1 MRLLSFVL
9 CFMFCLNVS
18 VWAQQ
23 AESDSLQHL
32 LRTQADDT
40 SKVNTLNELSYVYYQ
55 TAVYDS
61 ELYYAQQALNLAQK
75 LNWKRG
81 MAVSLKNIGSACDDM
96 GNNSDALVYYGRALN
111 IFSSIDDKSGVS
123 ACYNNMGLVYRT
135 LGNFSEALK
144 NHFASLKIKE
154 AIGDKNGIALSY
166 NNIGVVFNAQKNYDE
181 ALKNHRA
188 ALAIRLSLGNKRGI
202 ASSYGNIGNVYQAQG
217 NNTEALKNYTEA
229 LKIAEETGDKVGMTT
244 ALNNMG
250 AAYFEMGDYENALQH
265 NTDAL
270 RIAEEAGDLSSIA
283 AASINT
289 GNVMVQMKQPQAATE
304 WLQKALEIGKEIGEV
319 EVIKNSYEGLSQ
331 ADSALGKY
339 SDALQHYKMFIRY
352 RDSIVNEENTLKT
365 VQLQMQYEYDKK
377 DAIARAVQEKKDEVA
392 QQEVQKQ
399 KLLRNSFIAGFA
411 LMLAL
416 AAVSY
421 RSFVRKRKDNH
432 LIEKQKLLVE
442 EKNKEIT
449 QSLHYARHIQAA
461 VLPNQK
467 NIAALLKNHFI
478 LYLPKDIV
486 SGDFY
491 WASNLA
497 DGKFVIVTADSTGH
511 GVPGAIMSM
520 LNISCLNE
528 AVNGKEL
535 TNAAD
540 ILNHTRTK
548 VISNLAN
555 DGSAEGGKDG
565 MDCSVICYDFKNLKM
580 NYAAAN
586 NPIWIVRKMAN
597 ENGELVKTM
606 IELKPDKMPC
616 GKHDRDNIPFNS
628 YEFDLQ
634 KGDLVYAL
642 TDGFPDQF
650 GGEKGKKYMYKKLKE
665 FLVENAH
672 HPMAK
677 QYKFLNAEFNYWKHD
692 TEQVDDVLIIGIKV

>member
-9 CFMFCLNVS
+9 CFMFLSVS

-23 AESDSLQHL
+23 EELDSLQQL
-32 LRTQADDT
+32 LHKQADDT

-61 ELYYAQQALNLAQK
+61 ELYYAQQALNLSQK

-96 GNNSDALVYYGRALN
+96 GNNSDALYYYGRALN

-135 LGNFSEALK
+135 IGNFSEALK
-144 NHFASLKIKE
+144 NHYASLKIKE
-154 AIGDKNGIALSY
+154 AIGDRNGIAPSY
-166 NNIGVVFNAQKNYDE
+166 NNIGVVLNAQKNYAE
-181 ALKNHRA
+181 AIKNHLA
-188 ALAIRLSLGNKRGI
+188 ALEIRKALGNKRGI
-202 ASSYGNIGNVYQAQG
+202 ASSYGNMGNVYQAQG
-217 NNTEALKNYTEA
+217 NYAEALKNYEQT
-229 LKIAEETGDKVGMTT
+229 LKIEEEIGNKVGMTT

-250 AAYFEMGDYENALQH
+250 AAYYELGDYEQALQH

-283 AASINT
+283 ASSINT
-289 GNVMVQMKQPQAATE
+289 GNVLVKLKQPQAASE

-339 SDALQHYKMFIRY
+339 NDALQHYKMFISY
-352 RDSIVNEENTLKT
+352 RDSLINEENTLKT

-377 DAIARAVQEKKDEVA
+377 DAIARAVQEKKDEVTR
-392 QQEVQKQ
+392 QEVQKQ

-421 RSFVRKRKDNH
+421 RSYVRKREDNL

-449 QSLHYARHIQAA
+449 QSLNYARHIQAA
-461 VLPNQK
+461 VLPNHS
-467 NIAALLKNHFI
+467 NINALLKNYFI

-491 WASNLA
+491 SVLQNN
-497 DGKFVIVTADSTGH
+497 GRVIVAAADCTGH
-511 GVPGAIMSM
+511 GVAGAFMSM
-520 LNISCLNE
+520 IGTSLINQLVNEKNITTPAVILDELNE
-528 AVNGKEL
+528 GII
-535 TNAAD
+535 NA
-540 ILNHTRTK
+540 LKQRQGF
-548 VISNLAN
+548 SN
-555 DGSAEGGKDG
+555 DG
-565 MDCSVICYDFKNLKM
+565 MDIALICLDHQKKQLQFAGVNRPLWLFR
-580 NYAAAN
+580 NH
-586 NPIWIVRKMAN
+586 
-597 ENGELVKTM
+597 ELLVV
-606 IELKPDKMPC
+606 KPDKYPIGGMQVA
-616 GKHDRDNIPFNS
+616 HTTQFTNHVI
-628 YEFDLQ
+628 ELQ
-634 KGDLVYAL
+634 TGDSCYLFS
-642 TDGFPDQF
+642 DGFADQF
-650 GGEKGKKYMYKKLKE
+650 GGEQGKKLMSKRFKE
-665 FLVENAH
+665 YLMVMQH
-672 HPMAK
+672 LPMDK
-677 QYKFLNAEFNYWKHD
+677 QKEQLEQLFHSWKGAC
-692 TEQVDDVLIIGIKV
+692 EQVDDVLVVGIKI

>member
-217 NNTEALKNYTEA
+217 NNTEALKNYAEA

-491 WASNLA
+491 SVLQNK
-497 DGKFVIVTADSTGH
+497 DKVIVAAADCTGH
-511 GVPGAIMSM
+511 GVAGAFMSM
-520 LNISCLNE
+520 IGTSLINHLVNEKNITNPAVILDELNE
-528 AVNGKEL
+528 GIINSLKQRQG
-535 TNAAD
+535 D
-540 ILNHTRTK
+540 
-548 VISNLAN
+548 SN
-555 DGSAEGGKDG
+555 DG
-565 MDCSVICYDFKNLKM
+565 MDIGLCSIDFKENKLLF
-580 NYAAAN
+580 AGAN
-586 NPIWIVRKMAN
+586 RPLWLFRN
-597 ENGELVKTM
+597 EEIKV
-606 IELKPDKMPC
+606 IKPDKFPIGGMQVDH
-616 GKHDRDNIPFNS
+616 KNKYTAHSI
-628 YEFDLQ
+628 DLLPN
-634 KGDLVYAL
+634 DTIYIFS
-642 TDGFPDQF
+642 DGYSDQF
-650 GGEKGKKYMYKKLKE
+650 GGEQGKKMMSKR
-665 FLVENAH
+665 F
-672 HPMAK
+672 K
-677 QYKFLNAEFNYWKHD
+677 QYLQVMQHLPMDKQKEQLEQLFNSWKGNH
-692 TEQVDDVLIIGIKV
+692 EQVDDVLVVGIRV

>member
-1 MRLLSFVL
+1 
-9 CFMFCLNVS
+9 MFCLNVS

-319 EVIKNSYEGLSQ
+319 
-331 ADSALGKY
+331 
-339 SDALQHYKMFIRY
+339 
-352 RDSIVNEENTLKT
+352 
-365 VQLQMQYEYDKK
+365 
-377 DAIARAVQEKKDEVA
+377 A

-491 WASNLA
+491 SVLQNK
-497 DGKFVIVTADSTGH
+497 DKVIVAAADCTGH
-511 GVPGAIMSM
+511 GVAGAFMSM
-520 LNISCLNE
+520 IGTSLINHLVNEKNITNPAVILDELNE
-528 AVNGKEL
+528 GIINSLKQRQG
-535 TNAAD
+535 D
-540 ILNHTRTK
+540 
-548 VISNLAN
+548 SN
-555 DGSAEGGKDG
+555 DG
-565 MDCSVICYDFKNLKM
+565 MDIGLCSIDFKENKLLF
-580 NYAAAN
+580 AGAN
-586 NPIWIVRKMAN
+586 RPLWLFRN
-597 ENGELVKTM
+597 EEIKV
-606 IELKPDKMPC
+606 IKPDKFPIGGMQVDH
-616 GKHDRDNIPFNS
+616 KNKYTAHSI
-628 YEFDLQ
+628 DLLPN
-634 KGDLVYAL
+634 DTIYIFS
-642 TDGFPDQF
+642 DGYSDQF
-650 GGEKGKKYMYKKLKE
+650 GGEQGKKMMSKR
-665 FLVENAH
+665 F
-672 HPMAK
+672 K
-677 QYKFLNAEFNYWKHD
+677 QYLQVMQHLPMDKQKEQLEQLFNSWKGNH
-692 TEQVDDVLIIGIKV
+692 EQVDDVLVVGIRV

>member
-1 MRLLSFVL
+1 
-9 CFMFCLNVS
+9 MFCLNVS

-491 WASNLA
+491 SVLQNK
-497 DGKFVIVTADSTGH
+497 DKVIVAAADCTGH
-511 GVPGAIMSM
+511 GVAGAFMSM
-520 LNISCLNE
+520 IGTSLINHLVNEKNITNPAVILDELNE
-528 AVNGKEL
+528 GIINSLKQRQG
-535 TNAAD
+535 D
-540 ILNHTRTK
+540 
-548 VISNLAN
+548 SN
-555 DGSAEGGKDG
+555 DG
-565 MDCSVICYDFKNLKM
+565 MDIGLCSIDFKENKLLF
-580 NYAAAN
+580 AGAN
-586 NPIWIVRKMAN
+586 RPLWLFRN
-597 ENGELVKTM
+597 EEIKV
-606 IELKPDKMPC
+606 IKPDKFPIGGMQVDH
-616 GKHDRDNIPFNS
+616 KNKYTAHSI
-628 YEFDLQ
+628 DLLPN
-634 KGDLVYAL
+634 DTIYI
-642 TDGFPDQF
+642 FSDQF
-650 GGEKGKKYMYKKLKE
+650 GGEQGKKMMSKR
-665 FLVENAH
+665 F
-672 HPMAK
+672 K
-677 QYKFLNAEFNYWKHD
+677 QYLQVMQHLPMDKQKEQLEQLFNSWKGNH
-692 TEQVDDVLIIGIKV
+692 EQVDDVLVVGIRV

>member
-61 ELYYAQQALNLAQK
+61 ELYYAQQALNLSQK

-217 NNTEALKNYTEA
+217 NNTEALKNYAEA

-365 VQLQMQYEYDKK
+365 VHLQMQYEYDKK

-449 QSLHYARHIQAA
+449 QSLHYARHIQSA

-491 WASNLA
+491 SVLQNK
-497 DGKFVIVTADSTGH
+497 GKVIVAAADCTGH
-511 GVPGAIMSM
+511 GVAGAFMSM
-520 LNISCLNE
+520 IGTSLINLLVNEKNITDPAVILDELNE
-528 AVNGKEL
+528 GIINSLKQRQG
-535 TNAAD
+535 D
-540 ILNHTRTK
+540 
-548 VISNLAN
+548 SN
-555 DGSAEGGKDG
+555 DG
-565 MDCSVICYDFKNLKM
+565 MDIGLCSIDFKENKLLF
-580 NYAAAN
+580 AGAN
-586 NPIWIVRKMAN
+586 RPLWLFR
-597 ENGELVKTM
+597 NGEIK
-606 IELKPDKMPC
+606 IIKPDKFPIGGMQVDH
-616 GKHDRDNIPFNS
+616 KNKYTSHQI
-628 YEFDLQ
+628 ELQ
-634 KGDLVYAL
+634 TNDTIYIFS
-642 TDGFPDQF
+642 DGYSDQF
-650 GGEKGKKYMYKKLKE
+650 GGEQGKKMMSKR
-665 FLVENAH
+665 F
-672 HPMAK
+672 K
-677 QYKFLNAEFNYWKHD
+677 QYLQVMQHLPMDKQKEQLTQLFNSWKGNH
-692 TEQVDDVLIIGIKV
+692 EQVDDVLVVGIRV

>member
-23 AESDSLQHL
+23 AELDSLQHL

-217 NNTEALKNYTEA
+217 NNTEALKNYAEA

-491 WASNLA
+491 SVLQNK
-497 DGKFVIVTADSTGH
+497 DKVIVAAADCTGH
-511 GVPGAIMSM
+511 GVAGAFMSM
-520 LNISCLNE
+520 IGTSLINHLVNEKNITNPAVILDELNE
-528 AVNGKEL
+528 GIINSLKQRQG
-535 TNAAD
+535 D
-540 ILNHTRTK
+540 
-548 VISNLAN
+548 SN
-555 DGSAEGGKDG
+555 DG
-565 MDCSVICYDFKNLKM
+565 MDIGLCSIDLKENKLLFAGANRPLWLFRNEEIKVI
-580 NYAAAN
+580 
-586 NPIWIVRKMAN
+586 
-597 ENGELVKTM
+597 
-606 IELKPDKMPC
+606 KPDKFPIGGMQVDH
-616 GKHDRDNIPFNS
+616 KNKYTAHSI
-628 YEFDLQ
+628 DLLPN
-634 KGDLVYAL
+634 DTIYIFS
-642 TDGFPDQF
+642 DGYSDQF
-650 GGEKGKKYMYKKLKE
+650 GGEQGKKMMSKR
-665 FLVENAH
+665 F
-672 HPMAK
+672 K
-677 QYKFLNAEFNYWKHD
+677 QYLQVMQHLPMDKQKEQLEQLFNSWKGNH
-692 TEQVDDVLIIGIKV
+692 EQVDDVLVVGIRV

>member
-1 MRLLSFVL
+1 
-9 CFMFCLNVS
+9 
-18 VWAQQ
+18 
-23 AESDSLQHL
+23 
-32 LRTQADDT
+32 
-40 SKVNTLNELSYVYYQ
+40 
-55 TAVYDS
+55 
-61 ELYYAQQALNLAQK
+61 
-75 LNWKRG
+75 
-81 MAVSLKNIGSACDDM
+81 
-96 GNNSDALVYYGRALN
+96 
-111 IFSSIDDKSGVS
+111 
-123 ACYNNMGLVYRT
+123 
-135 LGNFSEALK
+135 
-144 NHFASLKIKE
+144 
-154 AIGDKNGIALSY
+154 
-166 NNIGVVFNAQKNYDE
+166 QKNYDE

-491 WASNLA
+491 SVLQNK
-497 DGKFVIVTADSTGH
+497 DKVIVAAADCTGH
-511 GVPGAIMSM
+511 GVAGAFMSM
-520 LNISCLNE
+520 IGTSLINHLVNEKNITNPAVILDELNE
-528 AVNGKEL
+528 GIINSLKQRQG
-535 TNAAD
+535 D
-540 ILNHTRTK
+540 
-548 VISNLAN
+548 SN
-555 DGSAEGGKDG
+555 DG
-565 MDCSVICYDFKNLKM
+565 MDIGLCSIDFKENKLLF
-580 NYAAAN
+580 AGAN
-586 NPIWIVRKMAN
+586 RPLWLFRN
-597 ENGELVKTM
+597 EEIKV
-606 IELKPDKMPC
+606 IKPDKFPIGGMQVDH
-616 GKHDRDNIPFNS
+616 KNKYTAHSI
-628 YEFDLQ
+628 DLLPN
-634 KGDLVYAL
+634 DTIYIFS
-642 TDGFPDQF
+642 DGYSDQF
-650 GGEKGKKYMYKKLKE
+650 GGEQGKKMMSKR
-665 FLVENAH
+665 F
-672 HPMAK
+672 K
-677 QYKFLNAEFNYWKHD
+677 QYLQVMQHLPMDKQKEQLEQLFNSWKGNH
-692 TEQVDDVLIIGIKV
+692 EQVDDVLVVGIRV

>member
-23 AESDSLQHL
+23 AELDSLQHL

-61 ELYYAQQALNLAQK
+61 ELYFAQQALNLAQK

-96 GNNSDALVYYGRALN
+96 GNNSDALDYYGRALN

-217 NNTEALKNYTEA
+217 NNIEALKNYAEA

-491 WASNLA
+491 SVLQNK
-497 DGKFVIVTADSTGH
+497 DKVIVAAADCTGH
-511 GVPGAIMSM
+511 GVAGAFMSM
-520 LNISCLNE
+520 IGTSLINHLVNEKNITNPAVILDELNE
-528 AVNGKEL
+528 GIINSLKQRQG
-535 TNAAD
+535 D
-540 ILNHTRTK
+540 
-548 VISNLAN
+548 SN
-555 DGSAEGGKDG
+555 DG
-565 MDCSVICYDFKNLKM
+565 MDIGLCSIDLKE
-580 NYAAAN
+580 NKLLFAGAN
-586 NPIWIVRKMAN
+586 RPLWLFRN
-597 ENGELVKTM
+597 EEIK
-606 IELKPDKMPC
+606 IIKPDKFPIGGMQVDH
-616 GKHDRDNIPFNS
+616 KNKYTAHSI
-628 YEFDLQ
+628 DLLPN
-634 KGDLVYAL
+634 DTIYIFS
-642 TDGFPDQF
+642 DGYSDQF
-650 GGEKGKKYMYKKLKE
+650 GGEQGKKMMSKR
-665 FLVENAH
+665 F
-672 HPMAK
+672 K
-677 QYKFLNAEFNYWKHD
+677 QYLQVMQHLPMDKQKEQLEQLFNSWKGNH
-692 TEQVDDVLIIGIKV
+692 EQVDDVLVVGIRV

>member
-9 CFMFCLNVS
+9 CFMFLSVS

-23 AESDSLQHL
+23 EELDSLQQL
-32 LRTQADDT
+32 LHKQADDT

-61 ELYYAQQALNLAQK
+61 ELYYAQQALNLSQK

-96 GNNSDALVYYGRALN
+96 GNNSDALYYYGRALN

-135 LGNFSEALK
+135 IGNFSEALK
-144 NHFASLKIKE
+144 NHYASLKIKE
-154 AIGDKNGIALSY
+154 AIGDRNGIALSY
-166 NNIGVVFNAQKNYDE
+166 NNIGVVLNAQKNYAE
-181 ALKNHRA
+181 AIKNHLA
-188 ALAIRLSLGNKRGI
+188 ALEIRKALGNKRGI
-202 ASSYGNIGNVYQAQG
+202 ASSYGNMGNVYQAQG
-217 NNTEALKNYTEA
+217 NYAEALKNYEQT
-229 LKIAEETGDKVGMTT
+229 LKIEEEIGNKVGMTT

-250 AAYFEMGDYENALQH
+250 AAYYELGDYEQALQH

-283 AASINT
+283 ASSINT
-289 GNVMVQMKQPQAATE
+289 GNVLVKLKQPQAASE

-339 SDALQHYKMFIRY
+339 NDALQHYKMFISY
-352 RDSIVNEENTLKT
+352 RDSLINEENTLKT

-377 DAIARAVQEKKDEVA
+377 DAIARAVQEKKDEVTR
-392 QQEVQKQ
+392 QEVQKQ

-421 RSFVRKRKDNH
+421 RSYVRKREDNL

-449 QSLHYARHIQAA
+449 QSLNYARHIQAA
-461 VLPNQK
+461 VLPNHS
-467 NIAALLKNHFI
+467 NINALLKNYFI

-491 WASNLA
+491 SVLQNN
-497 DGKFVIVTADSTGH
+497 GRVIVAAADCTGH
-511 GVPGAIMSM
+511 GVAGAFMSM
-520 LNISCLNE
+520 IGTSLINQLVNEKNITTPAVILDELNE
-528 AVNGKEL
+528 GII
-535 TNAAD
+535 NA
-540 ILNHTRTK
+540 LKQRQGF
-548 VISNLAN
+548 SN
-555 DGSAEGGKDG
+555 DG
-565 MDCSVICYDFKNLKM
+565 MDIALICLDHQKKQLQF
-580 NYAAAN
+580 AGAN
-586 NPIWIVRKMAN
+586 RPLWLFRNH
-597 ENGELVKTM
+597 ELLVV
-606 IELKPDKMPC
+606 KPDKYPIGGMQVA
-616 GKHDRDNIPFNS
+616 HTTQFTNHVI
-628 YEFDLQ
+628 ELQ
-634 KGDLVYAL
+634 TGDSCYLFS
-642 TDGFPDQF
+642 DGFADQF
-650 GGEKGKKYMYKKLKE
+650 GGEQGKKLMSKRFKE
-665 FLVENAH
+665 YLMVMQH
-672 HPMAK
+672 LPMDK
-677 QYKFLNAEFNYWKHD
+677 QKEQLEQLFNSWKGNYA
-692 TEQVDDVLIIGIKV
+692 QVDDVLVVGIKI